1 MENKPTT
8 GGGQEPN
15 GGAPEKTFTQGEM
28 DAIIGERLAREREKY
43 ADYDILKAKA
53 AKFDESEDAQKTEL
67 QKAQEKASSLET
79 ELNEMKAAKKIT
91 EIRSKVAKETGVPAE
106 LLHGNDEET
115 CKAQADAIKKFA
127 GPSYPNVLDG
137 GEPNKPPAGK
147 TRDQFATWFDETM
160 RK

>member
-28 DAIIGERLAREREKY
+28 DAIIGQRLAREREKY

-115 CKAQADAIKKFA
+115 CKAQADAIKKVA

>member
-53 AKFDESEDAQKTEL
+53 AKFDESVELGMRMGCDPRQKRSPKSEVKWRRKPEFRRNCCMGMTRRRARRRQMRLKNL
-67 QKAQEKASSLET
+67 QARHTRTYWTVESRTSRRQGKRVTSSPHGS
-79 ELNEMKAAKKIT
+79 MK
-91 EIRSKVAKETGVPAE
+91 R
-106 LLHGNDEET
+106 
-115 CKAQADAIKKFA
+115 
-127 GPSYPNVLDG
+127 
-137 GEPNKPPAGK
+137 
-147 TRDQFATWFDETM
+147 
-160 RK
+160 

>member
-43 ADYDILKAKA
+43 ADYDDMKAKA
-53 AKFDESEDAQKTEL
+53 AKFDEAEDAQKTEL
-67 QKAQEKASSLET
+67 QKAQEKASSLEK

-91 EIRSKVAKETGVPAE
+91 EIRNKVAKETGVPAE
-106 LLHGNDEET
+106 LLNGNDEET

-127 GPSYPNVLDG
+127 GPSYPNVTDG

>member
-28 DAIIGERLAREREKY
+28 DAIIGQRLAREREKY